1 MSESNEG
8 NGSAQPALRDSNGP
22 ALRDSN
28 GAQDRPGPREQG
40 GAGGSAHPEAFARVQ
55 APAPEQPKKRP
66 LYKRSLFWIIGGG
79 VIVAAVVVG
88 LLYYLHT
95 RDWETTD
102 DAFIQADI
110 TQVSPRVAGHVLSV
124 YVTDNQDV
132 KQGDKLVDLDPADF
146 QARVEES
153 QAAVVAA
160 EKGFLQSQD
169 MVASAQA
176 DVGQAQASEKAA
188 QTEADRAHDELKR
201 YESLS
206 PEARIQQQLS
216 NYQAAANSADAQLAA
231 AKQKTVSTQSH
242 VKSAQSQVQVAE
254 AQVKQVQASGS
265 EVGLQR
271 SYATITAPIS
281 GFVTNKSVNPGDYIQ
296 VGQALMALVPSDPA
310 QGGSTYHPGVYVIA
324 NYKET
329 QLDQMKSGQ
338 EVEFTV
344 DAYPGHTFHG
354 HVDSIQRGSG
364 AAFSLLP
371 PENATGNYVKVVQRV
386 PVKITFDST
395 DNFRLGPGMSVVPR
409 VKIR

>member
-1 MSESNEG
+1 MSENNEG
-8 NGSAQPALRDSNGP
+8 NGSAQAQQRPPRDAG
-22 ALRDSN
+22 D
-28 GAQDRPGPREQG
+28 G
-40 GAGGSAHPEAFARVQ
+40 GGSAHPEAFARVQ
-55 APAPEQPKKRP
+55 EPPPEKPKKPP
-66 LYKRSLFWIIGGG
+66 LYKRPLFWIIGGG
-79 VIVAAVVVG
+79 IVVAAVVVG

-110 TQVSPRVAGHVLSV
+110 TQVSSRVAGHVLRV

-146 QARVEES
+146 QARVDES

-160 EKGFLQSQD
+160 EKGLLQSQD
-169 MVASAQA
+169 LVTSAQA
-176 DVGQAQASEKAA
+176 DVGQSQASENAA
-188 QTEADRAHDELKR
+188 QTESGRAHDELKR

-206 PEARIQQQLS
+206 PEARIQQQLI

-231 AKQKTVSTQSH
+231 AKQKTVSAQSH
-242 VKSAQSQVQVAE
+242 VKSAQSQTQVAE
-254 AQVKQVQASGS
+254 AQVKQAQASLAAIQ
-265 EVGLQR
+265 LQLG
-271 SYATITAPIS
+271 YAGIPAPIS
-281 GFVTNKSVNPGDYIQ
+281 GFVTSKAVSVGDYVQ
-296 VGQALMALVPSDPA
+296 VGQALMALVPAEPA
-310 QGGSTYHPGVYVIA
+310 QGGGTYRPGVYVIA

-329 QLDQMKSGQ
+329 QLDQMKPGQ
-338 EVEFTV
+338 EVEFTI

-395 DNFRLGPGMSVVPR
+395 DNYRLGPGMSVVPKVR
-409 VKIR
+409 ISR

>member
-8 NGSAQPALRDSNGP
+8 NGSTSTERSGTREAA
-22 ALRDSN
+22 
-28 GAQDRPGPREQG
+28 PGT
-40 GAGGSAHPEAFARVQ
+40 SAHPEAFARVQ
-55 APAPEQPKKRP
+55 APPPEQPKKPP
-66 LYKRSLFWIIGGG
+66 LYKRPLFWIIGGT
-79 VIVAAVVVG
+79 VVVAAIVVG
-88 LLYYLHT
+88 VLYYLHT
-95 RDWETTD
+95 RDWESTD
-102 DAFIQADI
+102 DAFIQADV
-110 TQVSPRVAGHVLSV
+110 TQVSPRVAGHVLAV

-132 KQGDKLVDLDPADF
+132 KKGEKLVDLDPADF

-160 EKGFLQSQD
+160 EKGLIQAQD
-169 MVASAQA
+169 MVTSAQA

-188 QTEADRAHDELKR
+188 QAEAERAHDELKR
-201 YESLS
+201 YQSLS
-206 PEARIQQQLS
+206 PEARIQQQLI
-216 NYQAAANSADAQLAA
+216 NDQAAANSADAQLAA
-231 AKQKTVSTQSH
+231 AHQKTVSAQSH
-242 VKSAQSQVQVAE
+242 VKSSQSQVLVAQ
-254 AQVKQVQASGS
+254 AQVQQAQASLAAQK
-265 EVGLQR
+265 LQLG
-271 SYATITAPIS
+271 YAVIAAPIS
-281 GFVTNKSVNPGDYIQ
+281 GFVTNKSVHVGDYVQ

-310 QGGSTYHPGVYVIA
+310 QAGPPYRPGVYVIA

-329 QLDQMKSGQ
+329 QLDQMKPGQ

-395 DNFRLGPGMSVVPR
+395 DNYRLGPGMSVVPR

>member
-1 MSESNEG
+1 MSENNEG
-8 NGSAQPALRDSNGP
+8 NGSAQPALRESNGT
-22 ALRDSN
+22 
-28 GAQDRPGPREQG
+28 QDRPPREQG
-40 GAGGSAHPEAFARVQ
+40 ERGGSAHPEAFARVQ
-55 APAPEQPKKRP
+55 EPPPEKPKKPP
-66 LYKRSLFWIIGGG
+66 LYKRPLFWIIGGG
-79 VIVAAVVVG
+79 VVVAAVVVG

-110 TQVSPRVAGHVLSV
+110 TQVSSRVAGHVLHV

-146 QARVEES
+146 QARVDES

-160 EKGFLQSQD
+160 EKGLLESQD
-169 MVASAQA
+169 MVVSAQA
-176 DVGQAQASEKAA
+176 DVGQSQASENAA
-188 QTEADRAHDELKR
+188 KTEADRAHDELKR

-206 PEARIQQQLS
+206 PEARIQQQLI

-231 AKQKTVSTQSH
+231 AKQKTISAQSH

-254 AQVKQVQASGS
+254 AQVKQAEASLAS
-265 EVGLQR
+265 VKLQLG
-271 SYATITAPIS
+271 YAGIPAPIS
-281 GFVTNKSVNPGDYIQ
+281 GFVTNKAVSVGDYVQ
-296 VGQALMALVPSDPA
+296 VGQALMALVPSEPA
-310 QGGSTYHPGVYVIA
+310 QGGGTYRPGVYVSA

-329 QLDQMKSGQ
+329 QLDQMKPGQ

-354 HVDSIQRGSG
+354 HLDSIQRGSG

-395 DNFRLGPGMSVVPR
+395 DNYRLGPGMSVVPR

>member
-8 NGSAQPALRDSNGP
+8 NGSAQPALRDSNG
-22 ALRDSN
+22 
-28 GAQDRPGPREQG
+28 AQERADPRPEGTQ
-40 GAGGSAHPEAFARVQ
+40 GSAHPEAFARVQ
-55 APAPEQPKKRP
+55 NLPPEQPKKPP
-66 LYKRSLFWIIGGG
+66 LYKRPLFWIIGGG
-79 VIVAAVVVG
+79 VLVAAVVVG

-95 RDWETTD
+95 RDWESTD
-102 DAFIQADI
+102 DAFIQADV
-110 TQVSPRVAGHVLSV
+110 TQVSPRVAGHVQAV
-124 YVTDNQDV
+124 YVSDNQDV
-132 KQGDKLVDLDPADF
+132 KQGDKLVALDPADF
-146 QARVEES
+146 QARVDEA
-153 QAAVVAA
+153 QAAVLAA
-160 EKGFLQSQD
+160 EKGLVQAQD
-169 MVASAQA
+169 LVTSAQA
-176 DVGQAQASEKAA
+176 DVGQSQASEKAA
-188 QTEADRAHDELKR
+188 QTEAERAHDELKR

-206 PEARIQQQLS
+206 PGARIQQQLI
-216 NYQAAANSADAQLAA
+216 NDQAAANSADAQLAA
-231 AKQKTVSTQSH
+231 AHQKTVSAEAH

-254 AQVKQVQASGS
+254 AQVKQAQASLS
-265 EVGLQR
+265 EAVLQL
-271 SYATITAPIS
+271 SYCTITAPIT
-281 GFVTNKSVNPGDYIQ
+281 GFVTNRSVNMGDYVQ

-310 QGGSTYHPGVYVIA
+310 QGGATYRPGVYVIA

-329 QLDQMKSGQ
+329 QLDQMKPGQ

>member
-1 MSESNEG
+1 MSENNHG
-8 NGSAQPALRDSNGP
+8 NGSAT
-22 ALRDSN
+22 
-28 GAQDRPGPREQG
+28 AQEGGNPREG
-40 GAGGSAHPEAFARVQ
+40 GAALSYAHPEAFARVQ
-55 APAPEQPKKRP
+55 APPPQAPRKPP
-66 LYKRSLFWIIGGG
+66 LYKRPLFWIIGGG
-79 VIVAAVVVG
+79 LITAAVVIGV
-88 LLYYLHT
+88 LYWLHT

-110 TQVSPRVAGHVLSV
+110 TQVSPRVAGHVTTV

-160 EKGFLQSQD
+160 EKAIIQSQD

-176 DVGQAQASEKAA
+176 DVGQAEASEKAA
-188 QTEADRAHDELKR
+188 QSEANRAHDELKR

-231 AKQKTVSTQSH
+231 AKQKTVSAQSH

-254 AQVKQVQASGS
+254 AQVKQAQASGS

-281 GFVTNKSVNPGDYIQ
+281 GFVTNKAVNPGDYVQ
-296 VGQALMALVPSDPA
+296 VGQAVMALVPSEPA
-310 QGGSTYHPGVYVIA
+310 QGGATYRPGVYVIA

-329 QLDQMKSGQ
+329 QLDQMKLGQ

-354 HVDSIQRGSG
+354 HVDSIQHGSG

>member
-1 MSESNEG
+1 MSENNEG
-8 NGSAQPALRDSNGP
+8 NGSAQI
-22 ALRDSN
+22 
-28 GAQDRPGPREQG
+28 QDRGEGGPG
-40 GAGGSAHPEAFARVQ
+40 ASAHPEAFARVQ
-55 APAPEQPKKRP
+55 NPPPEAPKKP
-66 LYKRSLFWIIGGG
+66 PVYKRPLFWIIGGG
-79 VIVAAVVVG
+79 IVVAAVVVG

-95 RDWETTD
+95 RDWEETD
-102 DAFIQADI
+102 DAFIQADV

-146 QARVEES
+146 QARVDEA

-160 EKGFLQSQD
+160 EKGLLQAQD
-169 MVASAQA
+169 MVTSAQA
-176 DVGQAQASEKAA
+176 DVGQAEASEKAA
-188 QTEADRAHDELKR
+188 QTESGRAHDELKR

-206 PEARIQQQLS
+206 PGARIQQQLI
-216 NYQAAANSADAQLAA
+216 NDQAAANAADAQLAA
-231 AKQKTVSTQSH
+231 AHQKTVSAQAH

-254 AQVKQVQASGS
+254 AQVKQAQASAS
-265 EVGLQR
+265 EVALQR
-271 SYATITAPIS
+271 SYTTIVAPIS
-281 GFVTNKSVNPGDYIQ
+281 GFVTNKSVNPGDYVQ
-296 VGQALMALVPSDPA
+296 VGQALMALVPSEPA
-310 QGGSTYHPGVYVIA
+310 QGGATYRPGVYVIA

-329 QLDQMKSGQ
+329 QLDQMKPGQ

>member
-1 MSESNEG
+1 MSENNEG
-8 NGSAQPALRDSNGP
+8 NGSVA
-22 ALRDSN
+22 
-28 GAQDRPGPREQG
+28 AQD
-40 GAGGSAHPEAFARVQ
+40 GGSPRDPAAGVASPHPEAFARVQ
-55 APAPEQPKKRP
+55 PPPPERPKKRP
-66 LYKRSLFWIIGGG
+66 IYKRALFWIIGGG
-79 VIVAAVVVG
+79 VLIAAVVVG

-95 RDWETTD
+95 RNWETTD

-110 TQVSPRVAGHVLSV
+110 TQVSPRVAGHVTSV

-132 KQGDKLVDLDPADF
+132 KQGDKLLDLDPADF

-188 QTEADRAHDELKR
+188 QSEADRAHDELKR

-231 AKQKTVSTQSH
+231 AKQKTVSAQSH

-254 AQVKQVQASGS
+254 AQVKQAQASGS
-265 EVGLQR
+265 EVALQR
-271 SYATITAPIS
+271 SYAMITAPIS
-281 GFVTNKSVNPGDYIQ
+281 GFVTNKAVNPGDYVQ
-296 VGQALMALVPSDPA
+296 VGNPLMALVPSEPA
-310 QGGSTYHPGVYVIA
+310 QGGATYRPGVYVIA

-329 QLDQMKSGQ
+329 QLDQMKPGQ

-344 DAYPGHTFHG
+344 DAYPGHVFHG
-354 HVDSIQRGSG
+354 HVNSIQRGSG